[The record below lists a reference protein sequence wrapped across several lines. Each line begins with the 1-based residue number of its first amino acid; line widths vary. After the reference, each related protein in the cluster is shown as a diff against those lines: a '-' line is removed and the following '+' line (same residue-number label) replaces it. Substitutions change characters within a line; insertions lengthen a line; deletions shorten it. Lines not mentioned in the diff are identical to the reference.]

1 MAQKVK
7 HLPTMWE
14 NRVRSLGQEDS
25 LEKEMATHSRT
36 LAWKI
41 LWTEELGAGYCPWG
55 PKELGTTERFH
66 FHFHFKDLIQGLSCM
81 LRVYATEG
89 RMLELPYPNLKAEW
103 IPCLREEP
111 NFSLP
116 GMGGV

>member
-1 MAQKVK
+1 MEIFWCK
-7 HLPTMWE
+7 
-14 NRVRSLGQEDS
+14 
-25 LEKEMATHSRT
+25 EKGYAFIFVDMPNFIHFYNISTHSST

-41 LWTEELGAGYCPWG
+41 PLMEELGAGYCPWG